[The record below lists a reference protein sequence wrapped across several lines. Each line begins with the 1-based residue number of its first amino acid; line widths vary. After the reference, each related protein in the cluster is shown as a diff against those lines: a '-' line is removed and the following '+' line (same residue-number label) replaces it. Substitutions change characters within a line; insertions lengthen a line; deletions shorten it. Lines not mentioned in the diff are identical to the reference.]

1 MREEALATIRT
12 AVAAALLAVGTVA
25 CGGDDPSVE
34 EQMADQAGYC
44 AASAAL
50 GEQAAAAKLAL
61 PVAEGTEAPAAAV
74 QAVLDGMGARLD
86 DVAEQAPGDVR
97 DDAEAVVD
105 ALRDARTRP
114 SALGAGPFRQAWERL
129 AAHRAQVCEASGSSQ
144 GDG

>member
-1 MREEALATIRT
+1 MRGEALSTIRT
-12 AVAAALLAVGTVA
+12 AAAVVLLAVGAVA

-50 GEQAAAAKLAL
+50 GEQAAAAGLAL
-61 PVAEGTEAPAAAV
+61 PVAEGTEVPAAAV
-74 QAVLDGMGARLD
+74 QAVLDGMGPRLD
-86 DVAEQAPGDVR
+86 DMADQAPEDVR
-97 DDAEAVVD
+97 DDAEAVVE

-114 SALGAGPFRQAWERL
+114 SALGTGPFRQAWERL
-129 AAHRAQVCEASGSSQ
+129 AAHRAQVCEAGGSSQ